1 MYRFI
6 WQLPVPEMETTLSEL
21 KRRKDVSGGGMPL
34 KMTEVHLLNVEA
46 SEMKTGH
53 QGNFTLAL
61 CRRSAGNMR
70 CVKDSVNFFQNCGL
84 PSSTVDRA
92 STASH
97 CRVCREELQRLV

>member
-6 WQLPVPEMETTLSEL
+6 WQLPVPEMEITLLEL

-34 KMTEVHLLNVEA
+34 KMTDLLDVEA

-53 QGNFTLAL
+53 KGNFTLAL

-70 CVKDSVNFFQNCGL
+70 CC
-84 PSSTVDRA
+84 
-92 STASH
+92 
-97 CRVCREELQRLV
+97 